1 MTYRFAAGK
10 NIEFIWNSDFTCPE
24 LKCLF
29 SRYVAFAGTDY
40 ELRGMACVLPVVD
53 LTARTLPTSNLW
65 QGMIWQKSKLRSVR
79 KTKPK
84 SKRSRKT
91 GSIWPTFGRTYVTP
105 YVSTPNQIR
114 TLSKL
119 NIFMCMSYWTT
130 YFFYSSVV
138 QKNLVFVVGLSPRL
152 SDAEV
157 LRKHEYFGKFGKIHK
172 VVINTST
179 AYAGN
184 QNQVPGLKVFSLIQR
199 IVSSFN
205 IDPS

>member
-1 MTYRFAAGK
+1 MSLLLEPITSWGEWPVSCLSWTLQREPCRLQTFDKGWYGK
-10 NIEFIWNSDFTCPE
+10 NQSWEASERPSQKAKGLGKPE
-24 LKCLF
+24 
-29 SRYVAFAGTDY
+29 
-40 ELRGMACVLPVVD
+40 
-53 LTARTLPTSNLW
+53 TSG
-65 QGMIWQKSKLRSVR
+65 QRSV
-79 KTKPK
+79 
-84 SKRSRKT
+84 
-91 GSIWPTFGRTYVTP
+91 GHVTP
-105 YVSTPNQIR
+105 YVSTPSQIR

-184 QNQVPGLKVFSLIQR
+184 QNQVPELKVFPLIQR
-199 IVSSFN
+199 LVSLFN